1 MIPYGRSAEAISRQC
16 KEEGEEVSES
26 DCQLMIDNYFRKYPG
41 TAAFLANC
49 EKRSQEDRWLAGP
62 FGRFRR
68 FISTRDRGVVGEQ
81 KRQSRNFPIQN
92 GVADAASLAIY
103 NFWEYKKQNPV
114 YQFRLALQIHDSL
127 LFEVP
132 IPELRHFIKNVMRQC
147 MVENVPIWP
156 RYLDNTPMPVAKPY
170 HFGIDYKIQLN
181 WGEDIAEEDMK
192 RLGIDPELLA

>member
-1 MIPYGRSAEAISRQC
+1 MAGGSVRSLPS
-16 KEEGEEVSES
+16 
-26 DCQLMIDNYFRKYPG
+26 LH
-41 TAAFLANC
+41 LH
-49 EKRSQEDRWLAGP
+49 AGP
-62 FGRFRR
+62 GCGWRAKAAVAKLPHSKRGCGC
-68 FISTRDRGVVGEQ
+68 GVVGDLQ
-81 KRQSRNFPIQN
+81 
-92 GVADAASLAIY
+92 LL
-103 NFWEYKKQNPV
+103 EYKKQNPV